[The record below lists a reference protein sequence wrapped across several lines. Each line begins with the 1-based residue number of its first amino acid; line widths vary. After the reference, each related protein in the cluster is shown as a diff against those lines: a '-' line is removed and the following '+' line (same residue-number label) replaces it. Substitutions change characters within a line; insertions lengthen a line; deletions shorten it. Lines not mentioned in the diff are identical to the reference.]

1 MGKKKDAKKAG
12 KALLKADT
20 ETTHDVAQNRDTLL
34 VRVAGGA
41 SEIAD
46 QPPLIAISAVTLVAG
61 VVLRRPVLARTGA
74 RMLTAHLIATGIKS
88 AVKRSVVRARPNH
101 AEKIGKPVFEP
112 GKKDTPPLNS
122 FPSGHT
128 AGAVAVANAV
138 ARDAPLAG
146 LATQGAAGV
155 VAALQPPRG
164 THYVSDVVVGGAI
177 GWVSERA
184 ARLIVD
190 RWAPRIWRRIAK

>member
-20 ETTHDVAQNRDTLL
+20 EATHDVAQNRDTLL
-34 VRVAGGA
+34 VRMAGGA
-41 SEIAD
+41 SEVAD
-46 QPPLIAISAVTLVAG
+46 QPPLIAISAATLATG
-61 VVLRRPVLARTGA
+61 LVLRRPVLARTGA

-88 AVKRSVVRARPNH
+88 VVKRSVVRARPNH

-112 GKKDTPPLNS
+112 GQKDTPPLNS

-138 ARDAPLAG
+138 AREAPLTG

-155 VAALQPPRG
+155 IAALQPPRG
-164 THYVSDVVVGGAI
+164 THYISDVVVGGAI

-190 RWAPRIWRRIAK
+190 RMAPAIWRRVTR